1 MFILILQ
8 SLFLCSRQ
16 QTDTLCLLL
25 ETISQGFP

>member
-8 SLFLCSRQ
+8 SLLLYFRK
-16 QTDTLCLLL
+16 QTDTLLLLL